1 MILTGK
7 TLKLRALELSDVDLL
22 YKWENNTSIWN
33 VSNTLVPFSRE
44 SIEQFV
50 TYERDIYSDKQL
62 RLVICLLE
70 NEKAIGCVDL
80 YDYDMRHQRAGVGIL
95 IADETERKKGL
106 ATEALEVL
114 KEYAKETL
122 ILHQLYCNIPEDN
135 KKSMSLFEKAGFVN
149 IGVKKDWIKTKE
161 GWLDEHLFQLIVS
174 P

>member
-7 TLKLRALELSDVDLL
+7 TLKLRALEMSDVDLL
-22 YKWENNTSIWN
+22 YTWENNTAIWN

-62 RLVICLLE
+62 RLVICLLKD
-70 NEKAIGCVDL
+70 EKAIGCVDL
-80 YDYDMRHQRAGVGIL
+80 FDYDMRHRRAGVGIL

-106 ATEALEVL
+106 ATEALDVL
-114 KEYAKETL
+114 KEYATETL
-122 ILHQLYCNIPEDN
+122 MLHQLYCNIPADN
-135 KKSMSLFEKAGFVN
+135 EKSMKLFEKAGFVQ
-149 IGVKKDWIKTKE
+149 IGTKKDWIKTKE

>member
-174 P
+174 L

>member
-22 YKWENNTSIWN
+22 YTWENNTAIWN
-33 VSNTLVPFSRE
+33 VSNTIVPFSRE

-80 YDYDMRHQRAGVGIL
+80 FDYDMRHQRAGVGIL
-95 IADETERKKGL
+95 IAEESERKKGL
-106 ATEALEVL
+106 ATEALEIL

-122 ILHQLYCNIPEDN
+122 LLHQLYCNIPEDN
-135 KKSMSLFEKAGFVN
+135 KKSMSLFEKAGFENV
-149 IGVKKDWIKTKE
+149 GVKRDWIKTKK
-161 GWLDEHLFQLIVS
+161 GWLDEHLFQLIIGQ
-174 P
+174 